1 MFLSILG
8 ITALEVLGYNS
19 LKDDESRVKTKA
31 IIARTIERTEK
42 NLNKKFNNGELDNK
56 KEEEFL
62 KFEENFNKN
71 QSNFIKWKID
81 ADMLKFKKDTGYTEE
96 SIKYQRK
103 LEDLQHKYFKY

>member
-8 ITALEVLGYNS
+8 ITALGVLGYNS
-19 LKDDESRVKTKA
+19 LKDEESRIKTKA
-31 IIARTIERTEK
+31 ILARTIEHTEK
-42 NLNKKFNNGELDNK
+42 NMNKKFKNGELGSEK
-56 KEEEFL
+56 AEEFL

-96 SIKYQRK
+96 SIKYQQK